1 MNVEIALGSFYHQ
14 KDEDRLFRAFEENSA
29 VTKVEGAGVNLILSI
44 EMKKLNTEE
53 LKDLIALLFRYQIP
67 LAPLYFLA
75 DRKRFS
81 WLNDPTKYWFDSLF
95 DKTKRARSRMYI
107 GR

>member
-1 MNVEIALGSFYHQ
+1 MDVEIALGFFYHK
-14 KDEDRLFRAFEENSA
+14 KDEYRLFRAFEENKA
-29 VTKVEGAGVNLILSI
+29 VTKVEGAGVNLIISI
-44 EMKKLNTEE
+44 EMKKLNKEE

-67 LAPLYFLA
+67 LAPFYLLA

-95 DKTKRARSRMYI
+95 DKAKRTR
-107 GR
+107 